1 MFEWLFGKK
10 KVKALKRHPAV
21 GEVWKM
27 DMSIFDEPADPW
39 PTPAR
44 AGDVVIVIRD
54 VKEGWVRYAMRMEN
68 NVHKAH
74 STVCQDER
82 KPVGDFI
89 QIYKFYRDL
98 VDFPVESA

>member
-10 KVKALKRHPAV
+10 EVKPRPREPKV

-27 DMSIFDEPADPW
+27 EDESPGADPW
-39 PTPAR
+39 EAKPSR
-44 AGDVVIVIRD
+44 NVVVVILD
-54 VKEGWVRYAMRMEN
+54 VKDGWVRYAMRMESS
-68 NVHKAH
+68 VHKSV
-74 STVCQDER
+74 STTYQDER